1 MPYGPASNSCGL
13 VLDRHVPKNA
23 GTTVRSMLRLNARRG
38 SCEYIG
44 YDMGRTWTSR
54 VGFNHTSLAELTA
67 ELNAEPP
74 PQRRLCAEAHM
85 VAGSFWSDLATLR
98 SGSFAH
104 VCRVVVM
111 VRVREPYSWYRSFYD
126 WAARPR
132 QRTGDARWGEN
143 FTDWVPPNMQ
153 SRYLLHGADGR
164 ASEWADELAAK
175 AAPGTSRRLSAAKW
189 ATLTGWLA
197 RCVDVLA
204 PLERFDDALALLL
217 VRSGLLLST
226 LAYTRAVPRPVNG
239 PWDRQQ
245 HRTARVL
252 SAREFC
258 EADANTRRGCAEAV
272 RVNAPDDFRLHE
284 LATRRFAAQ
293 WQLEGA
299 AAASAAASA
308 AAADAAL
315 GDTVRHASGGKRGGG
330 HGRRVRRLNKHLSSR
345 AAEEPPQMPKK
356 LSGANGRDCF

>member
-189 ATLTGWLA
+189 ATLTGCAFWA
-197 RCVDVLA
+197 A
-204 PLERFDDALALLL
+204 PLYAGIHAR
-217 VRSGLLLST
+217 
-226 LAYTRAVPRPVNG
+226 RAAPSERPVG
-239 PWDRQQ
+239 PPAASDRARAQ
-245 HRTARVL
+245 RARVL
-252 SAREFC
+252 RGRCQHAPWLCRGRARER
-258 EADANTRRGCAEAV
+258 ARR
-272 RVNAPDDFRLHE
+272 L
-284 LATRRFAAQ
+284 
-293 WQLEGA
+293 
-299 AAASAAASA
+299 SAA
-308 AAADAAL
+308 
-315 GDTVRHASGGKRGGG
+315 
-330 HGRRVRRLNKHLSSR
+330 
-345 AAEEPPQMPKK
+345 
-356 LSGANGRDCF
+356 